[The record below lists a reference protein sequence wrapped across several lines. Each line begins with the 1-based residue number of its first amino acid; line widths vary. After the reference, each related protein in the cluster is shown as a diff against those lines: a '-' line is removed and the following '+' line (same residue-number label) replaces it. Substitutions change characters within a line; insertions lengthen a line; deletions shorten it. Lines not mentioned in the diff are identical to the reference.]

1 MVSEARPST
10 LCHVTVIERGS
21 LGAIMHWTDFT
32 RRAVVGL
39 VVIAIPISQAHATSA
54 APKRVIAMERVV
66 GIGGFFFRAKD
77 PKALARWYKDNLGI
91 LLAPESYDTKPWRT
105 DAGTTVFAPYPKNSP
120 EFGDSTHDW
129 IINFRVRDLDKMA
142 AQLRAN
148 GIAVKIDPQVYPN
161 GRFAKLHDPEGNPI
175 QLWQPGGEDRG

>member
-1 MVSEARPST
+1 TP
-10 LCHVTVIERGS
+10 
-21 LGAIMHWTDFT
+21 
-32 RRAVVGL
+32 
-39 VVIAIPISQAHATSA
+39 IAQAHATSA
-54 APKRVIAMERVV
+54 GPKRVIAMERAV

-91 LLAPESYDTKPWRT
+91 QLAPESYDTKPWRT

-161 GRFAKLHDPEGNPI
+161 GRFAKLHDPEGNPN
-175 QLWQPGGEDRG
+175 QLWQPGGAD